1 MYIQPLEPKTFIFRG
16 YNPYIGGVKP
26 SNFMVLGSHGT
37 IYFFLRGKQLQY
49 IFIYIPYMYIP
60 GTQKDPCFDNDYKK
74 TCFFEGPT
82 PKTKDKL
89 IAGIYAIVHEYLE
102 RKVTYFFGGVD
113 Y

>member
-1 MYIQPLEPKTFIFRG
+1 
-16 YNPYIGGVKP
+16 
-26 SNFMVLGSHGT
+26 
-37 IYFFLRGKQLQY
+37 
-49 IFIYIPYMYIP
+49 MYIP